1 MDALRTAPRTPSP
14 MAAAA
19 LERLAAIITQRGSAT
34 RARDLGCREPE
45 SAATGTQAAISQAEG
60 QAESRVENAAN
71 TQSDGAS
78 RAWPGGVHACD
89 AHRPCPESQEQAAT
103 ALAGHPPT
111 SPGEPGDR
119 AHVSPDMLV
128 MARRGVHEFI
138 GLIDDTR
145 ELERLSRIQLE
156 GTDGTGGDVG
166 RDVGRRGGD
175 DVGDRDASTRVASR
189 NGKATGRGHT
199 GGVPSA
205 TPTDWSPPLTFATWL
220 AWLAWRATISLPPP
234 LLEDAATPP
243 TRNHTQEQP
252 RAGIAWVGRAIWPGA
267 SLLHRCPGLMN
278 ASLLVDCDRP
288 DEMAETS
295 RTRRAASRNTRC
307 GGRSR
312 PPTASELELRVWAAE
327 QAIRSGACSLVVA
340 DGSGFS
346 RVMTQRLQLA
356 AESGYCSCVLLR
368 RPREVGCLSAATTRW
383 IVHRAAT
390 SAPSS
395 SSESARCR
403 QAAMAASEL
412 ASRPAS
418 ELTSQ
423 LASKLANKL
432 ASAEVW
438 STGWIA
444 RLWRSKGATS
454 VSMQTA
460 HEQAWL
466 LRMVYR
472 ADDLSRFNDKLRNAP
487 EGQPR
492 LAAGWPPSGFDLV
505 PVLVHRSAQAS
516 DATSPRARRA
526 AG

>member
-45 SAATGTQAAISQAEG
+45 PAATGTHAAISQAESRV
-60 QAESRVENAAN
+60 ESQVENQVENAAD

-89 AHRPCPESQEQAAT
+89 AHRPHPESQEQAAT
-103 ALAGHPPT
+103 ALAGHPPA
-111 SPGEPGDR
+111 SPGKPGDR

-128 MARRGVHEFI
+128 MACRGVHEFI

-166 RDVGRRGGD
+166 RDVGRHGGD
-175 DVGDRDASTRVASR
+175 DVGDRDAATRVASR
-189 NGKATGRGHT
+189 NGRATGRGHT

-205 TPTDWSPPLTFATWL
+205 APTDWSPPLTFATWL

-234 LLEDAATPP
+234 LLEDAAPPP
-243 TRNHTQEQP
+243 TRKHTQEQP
-252 RAGIAWVGRAIWPGA
+252 GAGIAWVGRAIWPGA

-288 DEMAETS
+288 DETAETS

-307 GGRSR
+307 RGRSR

-356 AESGYCSCVLLR
+356 AESGHCSCVLLR
-368 RPREVGCLSAATTRW
+368 RPREVRCLSAATTRW
-383 IVHRAAT
+383 IVHRATT

-395 SSESARCR
+395 RSESAGPRHVAR
-403 QAAMAASEL
+403 DAKAIAGE
-412 ASRPAS
+412 
-418 ELTSQ
+418 
-423 LASKLANKL
+423 L
-432 ASAEVW
+432 ASAEMW

-444 RLWRSKGATS
+444 RLWKSKGATS

-460 HEQAWL
+460 NEQAWL

-472 ADDLSRFNDKLRNAP
+472 ADDLSRFNDTLRNAH
-487 EGQPR
+487 EDQHR
-492 LAAGWPPSGFDLV
+492 LDAGWPPSGFDLA